1 MKNIQDWFKMK
12 KIPECMSFFIIEP
25 PKATKL
31 PENFLHSSDQIDS
44 LKLPT
49 MLENESQGILEVG
62 KTIRFISLY
71 Y

>member
-1 MKNIQDWFKMK
+1 
-12 KIPECMSFFIIEP
+12 MSFFIIEP